1 VRLLLLRD
9 GERFSARA
17 KRYLAIS
24 LGVHLLAAWVSLG
37 YHHHDEHFQ
46 VVEFAGLLLGTT
58 PAGGLPW
65 EYTAQV
71 RPWMQP
77 VLLALIGK
85 PLLTI
90 GIVNPFVVA
99 AVFRIVSALL
109 GWLCGLFL
117 ARACL
122 RWLGDAQ
129 ERDFAI
135 GAATLAG
142 FLPYLHARTS
152 SENWSASVFWIGLV
166 LLVAIADERRRR
178 EPAVGTGAARWGIF
192 AIVGLLWGL
201 AFEFRFQSAILAFG
215 GVLWW
220 VWFHRTTRR
229 EAAAFLGAGLGAL
242 ALGALCDRVGYGTW
256 VFPAIKYFTTNLI
269 DGKAAEFGTAPWW
282 DYFPRIVNQGAPP
295 LGLFVALGAFAS
307 WVGKPRHA
315 LTWCTV
321 PYFVVHALLAHK
333 ELRFLFPIA
342 VVAPIQASFVWF
354 RLREHLSRA
363 VRVGLKWVA
372 LPINA
377 GMLAV
382 LPLLA
387 TRSEVLMDRFIYN
400 SGAEHIV
407 GLGSSP
413 YEMPPL
419 PIFFYR
425 SPRVIYEQLSCAD
438 LKQRVQ
444 RATTAT
450 WVFSDSTLR
459 TTSCDPT
466 LNACEHAYA
475 TYPEGA
481 GPRVRTFLRNA
492 KLPDFRL
499 LRCPVAA
506 SRS

>member
-1 VRLLLLRD
+1 VRFQLLRD
-9 GERFSARA
+9 GEHFSARA
-17 KRYLAIS
+17 KAYLAVS
-24 LGVHLLAAWVSLG
+24 LVVHLLAAYLSLG

-46 VVEFAGLLLGTT
+46 IVEFAGRLLGTT
-58 PAGGLPW
+58 PANGLPW
-65 EYTAQV
+65 EFSSQV

-85 PLLTI
+85 PLMAV
-90 GIVNPFVVA
+90 GIVNPFVIA
-99 AVFRIVSALL
+99 AAFRMVSALL
-109 GWLCGLFL
+109 GWLCGLYL

-122 RWLGDAQ
+122 IWFKHET

-135 GAATLAG
+135 AAATLAG

-166 LLVAIADERRRR
+166 LLVAIAGERRRL
-178 EPAVGTGAARWGIF
+178 EPDAGSGEARWGVF
-192 AIVGLLWGL
+192 AMVGLLWGM
-201 AFEFRFQSAILAFG
+201 AFEFRFQAAILAFG

-220 VWFHRTTRR
+220 VWFHRTQRS
-229 EAAAFLGAGLGAL
+229 EALAFVAAGVGAL
-242 ALGALCDRVGYGTW
+242 ALGALCDRVGYGAW
-256 VFPAIKYFTTNLI
+256 VFPAVQYFTTNLI
-269 DGKAAEFGTAPWW
+269 DGKAAEFGTSPWW

-295 LGLFVALGAFAS
+295 LGLFVAAGAFVS
-307 WVGKPRHA
+307 WIGKPRHC

-354 RLREHLSRA
+354 RFRDHLTQV
-363 VRVGLKWVA
+363 VRSLLKWIA

-400 SGAEHIV
+400 SGADRIV

-413 YEMPPL
+413 YDMPPL

-425 SPRVIYEQLSCAD
+425 SPRVVYEQLSCVE
-438 LKQRVQ
+438 LKQRVMH
-444 RATTAT
+444 AETPT
-450 WVFSDSTLR
+450 WVFSDSTQR
-459 TTSCDPT
+459 TAGCDPK
-466 LNACEHAYA
+466 LDACEHAYA

-481 GPRVRTFLRNA
+481 GPRVVKFLHNA

-499 LRCPVAA
+499 LRCAVAA
-506 SRS
+506 SPS